1 MVICIQGLGF
11 VGSATCV
18 AVGLAKDKF
27 KKKNFRIVGVEKATI
42 RGNEI
47 IKKINKGVFPFKSSD
62 KKLKHSMKKIKKMG
76 ILQATNS
83 TSIYKKANIILVSI
97 NCDIIKINGKKKI
110 DLANFKSSINEIAN
124 KIKENTLIIIES
136 TVPPG
141 TCKKIVYPTI
151 KSAFLK
157 RNLNPEKIYIAH
169 SYERVTPG
177 KNYLNSVINNYR
189 VYSGINKKSENKC
202 KNFFK
207 KIVNVKKYPLY
218 KLNNTNSSELS
229 KLMENSYRAVNIAFI
244 EEWSRLAEKINV
256 DLFSVIDAIKKRPTH
271 SNLKDPGF
279 GVGGYCLT
287 KDPLMAMLG
296 AKQIFNIKQDF
307 KFSKLAIKTNSIM
320 PITTV
325 NKIKHFYNNKL
336 KKIKILLLGATYKE
350 DIADT
355 RYSPSEF
362 FFNKATSLGAKVKV
376 HDSLIGYW
384 NETKEEVL
392 KKIPNFKNFDVIVF
406 AVKHNEYKKILF
418 KNKYNKKNFLVVDA
432 NNVLTKKQNKDL
444 KINKFNFISIGR
456 G

>member
-1 MVICIQGLGF
+1 MLICIQGLGF

-27 KKKNFRIVGVEKATI
+27 SKKNFRIVGVEKANT

-47 IKKINKGVFPFKSSD
+47 IKKINKGIFPFKSSD
-62 KKLKHSMKKIKKMG
+62 KKLKSSMKKINKMG
-76 ILQATNS
+76 ILKATSS

-97 NCDIIKINGKKKI
+97 NCDLITVNGKKQV
-110 DLANFKSSINEIAN
+110 DLVNFKSSINEIGN
-124 KIKENTLIIIES
+124 KIKENTLLIIES

-141 TCKKIVYPTI
+141 TCEKIVYPLI
-151 KSAFLK
+151 KNAFLK
-157 RNLNPEKIYIAH
+157 RKLNPEKIYIAH

-177 KNYLNSVINNYR
+177 RNYLNSVINNYR

-202 KNFFK
+202 KNFLK
-207 KIVNVKKYPLY
+207 KIINIKKYPLY

-244 EEWSRLAEKINV
+244 EEWSRLAEKININ
-256 DLFSVIDAIKKRPTH
+256 LFSVIEAIKKRPTH

-307 KFSKLAIKTNSIM
+307 EFSKLAIKTNSTM
-320 PITTV
+320 PLTTI
-325 NKIKHFYNNKL
+325 NKIKSFYKNKL
-336 KKIKILLLGATYKE
+336 HKVKILLLGATYKE

-355 RYSPSEF
+355 RHSPSEF
-362 FFNKATSLGAKVKV
+362 FFKKTTSLGAKIVV
-376 HDSLIGYW
+376 QDPLIEYW
-384 NETKEEVL
+384 KETKNKVL
-392 KKIPNFKNFDVIVF
+392 KKIPNFNKFDALVF
-406 AVKHNEYKKILF
+406 AVKHNEYKKIIF
-418 KNKYNKKNFLVVDA
+418 KKKYNKKNFLIVDA
-432 NNVLTKKQNKDL
+432 NNVLSKKQNKHL